1 MHVYALVNQKGGVG
15 KTTTALNVGAGLA
28 EQGKAVL
35 LIDADQSGN
44 LSKSAGIELTDDTPT
59 LYEVLK
65 GTADIN
71 KAVQGAQGGKY
82 DVLPADNML
91 SGADV
96 ELATV
101 PGREMLLKEAI
112 AQLTKPYDYVLID
125 CPPSLNTISLM
136 ALTAAGGVIVPVQAH
151 YLALDGIAQLTET
164 IGLVRKRMNPQLEI
178 CGVLV
183 TLYDA
188 RKLLNKDVLDSL
200 TAAFPGKVYATTIS
214 NNIALAEAPSYGK
227 DIFSYKPKSKG
238 ADQYKALV
246 NEILEREG
254 KNDTI

>member
-1 MHVYALVNQKGGVG
+1 MRIYALVNQKGGVG
-15 KTTTALNVGAGLA
+15 KTTTTLNVGAGLA
-28 EQGKAVL
+28 AQGKAVL

-44 LSKSAGIELTDDTPT
+44 LSKSAGIELADDAPT

-65 GTADIN
+65 GAANIN
-71 KAVQGAQGGKY
+71 DAIQGAQGGKY
-82 DVLPADNML
+82 AVLPADSML

-96 ELATV
+96 ELSTV

-112 AQLTKPYDYVLID
+112 AQLSKPYDYVLID

-136 ALTAAGGVIVPVQAH
+136 ALTAAGGAIVPVQAH
-151 YLALDGIAQLTET
+151 YLALDGIAQLNNT

-178 CGVLV
+178 CGILV

-227 DIFSYKPKSKG
+227 DIFAYKPKSKG
-238 ADQYKALV
+238 AEQYRALTA
-246 NEILEREG
+246 EILEREG
-254 KNDTI
+254 TK